1 MADSAVTEL
10 EAIAR
15 EARGCLACAG
25 ELPHVPRPVF
35 RVHSQARILI
45 VGQAPSRR
53 VQETGRPWNDAS
65 GARLRDWL
73 GVDERQF
80 HTPELFAI
88 LPVGLCYPGK
98 APGGAD
104 RPPIPRCADLWFKKF
119 RRALTGIEMTLAIGT
134 HAQRRIFGSDSPRRL
149 VDRVADWRLY
159 APDLFPLPHPSPRNA
174 HWLIRHPWFGVELLP
189 ALQAAVRRVLESSRD

>member
-1 MADSAVTEL
+1 MAYSAVTEL
-10 EAIAR
+10 ERIAR
-15 EARGCLACAG
+15 DARGCLACTG
-25 ELPHVPRPVF
+25 ELSDAPRPVF

-53 VQETGRPWNDAS
+53 VHETGRPWNDAS

-80 HTPELFAI
+80 HTAELFAI

-104 RPPIPRCADLWFKKF
+104 RPPVPRCADLWFEKL
-119 RRALTGIEMTLAIGT
+119 RGALPCIEMTLAIGSY
-134 HAQRRIFGSDSPRRL
+134 AQRRIFADDTPRRL
-149 VDRVADWRLY
+149 ADRVADWRLY
-159 APDLFPLPHPSPRNA
+159 APALFPLPHPSPRNA
-174 HWLIRHPWFGVELLP
+174 HWLIRHPWFGEELLP
-189 ALQAAVRRVLESSRD
+189 ALRTAVRRVLVSSPH